1 MSSHQNIGA
10 RDVQPGRIFCTCK
23 NTQLRLLSHAYILP
37 SLFLFFV
44 IIMSREGTSYYV
56 TPNKINAHDDDT
68 AACIYPIHMAVAVHA
83 CTPVHV
89 HEASYIYGHA
99 GRMDDG

>member
-1 MSSHQNIGA
+1 MCSPDVSFVRARIHNFVSSLMHIY
-10 RDVQPGRIFCTCK
+10 F
-23 NTQLRLLSHAYILP
+23 LP
-37 SLFLFFV
+37 FSFFFV
-44 IIMSREGTSYYV
+44 IVMSREGTSYYV